1 MDKSSSSFQITDDI
15 SRAETL
21 PVDVYGD
28 LAWYECANFIP
39 YANLQLGV
47 GKSKDDSFALPKCTS
62 STQPVHDPATTGEVA
77 DGG

>member
-1 MDKSSSSFQITDDI
+1 VDKSSSSFQITDDI

-47 GKSKDDSFALPKCTS
+47 GKSKDDSFAEMHIVHAAS
-62 STQPVHDPATTGEVA
+62 SRSRD
-77 DGG
+77 DR